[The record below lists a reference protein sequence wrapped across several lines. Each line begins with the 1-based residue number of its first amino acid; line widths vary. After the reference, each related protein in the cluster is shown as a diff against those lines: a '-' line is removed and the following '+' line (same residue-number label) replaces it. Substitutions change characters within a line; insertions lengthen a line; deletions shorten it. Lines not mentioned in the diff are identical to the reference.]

1 MCILLYLLTF
11 FVGGIEIIG
20 ILEIYCRFWRGL
32 EIWLLRY
39 LGEGDLVVF
48 LEMGGFWG
56 CDDGSRGGRVDIL
69 GEMGYRADEYYSE
82 VR

>member
-1 MCILLYLLTF
+1 MYILLYLLNF

-48 LEMGGFWG
+48 LEMGG
-56 CDDGSRGGRVDIL
+56 IL
-69 GEMGYRADEYYSE
+69 ECE
-82 VR
+82 